1 MNMKNRI
8 TLCISAL
15 LVLLIAADASAAD
28 RSRKK
33 RKKTRTDTV
42 LVIVRDT
49 VHVNDTVFVPYD
61 YMMDTQGEGAGS
73 VSGAAV
79 GTCGDG
85 QYAGDAGKSAAGAG
99 KPVVRPGIEVLERM
113 GFAPLKGKRVGLVT
127 NPSGVDRNLRS
138 TIDILYNADG
148 VELVALFGPEH
159 GVRGNVYA
167 GGKVSDVTDP
177 ATGLPVYSLYGATR
191 KPTPEMLEGIDAM
204 VYDIQDVG
212 ARSYTFIST
221 LGLVMEACAEA
232 GIEVVVLD
240 RPNPL
245 GGYKVEGCV
254 AEDGLISF
262 VGQYRIPYI
271 YGLTVGELAML
282 VNEEGLNCGQTGGQE
297 PSHCRLTVIPME
309 GWSRDMLYADTG
321 LPWLLPSPNIPTAES
336 AVNYSAAGICGEL
349 YNFLNIGIGYTLPFG
364 VFGAE
369 WIDAEDLK
377 AELDSYRLPGVE
389 FRTIYYKP
397 FSGSS
402 AGKSVKG
409 VQYFFTDYDAA
420 SVTLTQF
427 YVMQAVARLYPDRKP
442 FETASGVGLFDKV
455 CGTSFIRA
463 EFGKRYMVSDIEDYW
478 NKDADAFRAL
488 SRRYMLY
495 E

>member
-1 MNMKNRI
+1 MKNRI

-191 KPTPEMLEGIDAM
+191 KPTSEMLEGIDAM

-262 VGQYRIPYI
+262 VGQYKIPYI

-397 FSGSS
+397 FSGRS

-420 SVTLTQF
+420 CVTLTQF

-442 FETASGVGLFDKV
+442 FETASGIGLFDKV
-455 CGTSFIRA
+455 CGTSHIRT

-478 NKDADAFRAL
+478 NKDAAAFKTI
-488 SRRYMLY
+488 SRHYWLY

>member
-1 MNMKNRI
+1 MKNRI

-191 KPTPEMLEGIDAM
+191 KPTSEMLEGIDAM

-262 VGQYRIPYI
+262 VGQYKIPYI

-397 FSGSS
+397 FSGRS

-420 SVTLTQF
+420 CVTLTQF

-442 FETASGVGLFDKV
+442 FEAASGIGLFDKV
-455 CGTSFIRA
+455 CGTSHIRT

>member
-1 MNMKNRI
+1 MKNRI
-8 TLCISAL
+8 TLCISVL

-61 YMMDTQGEGAGS
+61 YMMDTHGEGAGS
-73 VSGAAV
+73 VSGAV
-79 GTCGDG
+79 GTCVDG
-85 QYAGDAGKSAAGAG
+85 QYAGDAGKFAPGAG

-138 TIDILYNADG
+138 TIDILYNAEG
-148 VELVALFGPEH
+148 VDVVALFGPEH
-159 GVRGNVYA
+159 GVRGDVYA

>member
-8 TLCISAL
+8 TLCISVL

-99 KPVVRPGIEVLERM
+99 KPVVRPGIEVLEKM

-138 TIDILYNADG
+138 TIDILYNAEG
-148 VELVALFGPEH
+148 VDVVALFGPEH
-159 GVRGNVYA
+159 GVRGDVYA

>member
-1 MNMKNRI
+1 MKNRI
-8 TLCISAL
+8 TLCISVL

-191 KPTPEMLEGIDAM
+191 KPTSEMLEGIDAM

>member
-1 MNMKNRI
+1 MKNRI
-8 TLCISAL
+8 TLCISVL

>member
-1 MNMKNRI
+1 MKNRI